1 MQAMKCEICGSNQIV
16 KQEGLFV
23 CQHCGTKYTIEEAK
37 KLIGTVKIDKS
48 DETQKFLVL
57 ARRAGE
63 EKNYID
69 ANKYYERVLQEDPD
83 NWEAYFYQ
91 RYYQVLS
98 ASNSDID
105 TLGRSFPNSMATFVR
120 QVAADDSISDKLSA
134 LNEMRTKCITLADHL
149 LDVYKTSNT
158 SILGA
163 GGGARWM
170 FEKYRDAVR
179 DQFSQYTDLISQL
192 SADAQTYTKKVQDFT
207 AAHGNS
213 ELSRLKSEAKKD
225 GGGCYIATCVY
236 GSYDCPQVWTLRRY
250 RDNTLASTI
259 YGRAFIRIY
268 YAISPKLVKAF
279 GHTSW
284 FKNVWR
290 YYLDRLIN
298 RLHIQGVSDTP
309 YSDKY

>member
-1 MQAMKCEICGSNQIV
+1 MQAMKCEICGSNEIV

-23 CQHCGTKYTIEEAK
+23 CQHCGTKYSIEEAK

-69 ANKYYERVLQEDPD
+69 ANKYYERVMQEDPD

-98 ASNSDID
+98 ASKSDLD

-120 QVAADDSISDKLSA
+120 QVATDESISDKLSA
-134 LNEMRTKCITLADHL
+134 LREMRTKCITLADHL
-149 LDVYKTSNT
+149 FDVYKETKANV
-158 SILGA
+158 LGA
-163 GGGARWM
+163 GGGTRWM
-170 FEKYRDAVR
+170 FEKFRDAVQ
-179 DQFSQYTDLISQL
+179 DQFPQYTDFISQL
-192 SADAQTYTKKVQDFT
+192 NVDAQTYTKKVQDYT
-207 AAHGNS
+207 AARGNS
-213 ELSRLKSEAKKD
+213 ELARLKAESG

-236 GSYDCPQVWTLRRY
+236 GSYDCPQEWTLRRF
-250 RDNTLASTI
+250 RDNTLAATW

-268 YAISPKLVKAF
+268 YAISPKLVTLF
-279 GHTSW
+279 GNTSW
-284 FKNVWR
+284 FKRLWR
-290 YYLDRLIN
+290 GRLDNLVVHLRKNGI
-298 RLHIQGVSDTP
+298 SDNP
-309 YSDKY
+309 YTDK